1 MSEEDFVLSFSLLP
15 PPAPNPTYST
25 RRLSTVPNSTPPSVP
40 HTAIQGL
47 QAPCSLRSTHFL
59 DLDDD
64 VFGLIHASLDPDR
77 QAALRSTCRALH
89 RSPAVNAQI
98 CSLTLKMPY
107 NCRLLS
113 DDEIDQSEASE
124 LFEPDEPREVVEV
137 WDVADAALSWVNK
150 IAAFPRFANLSSL
163 LIDGKDV
170 LEEDYLEELLLHV
183 SWIPA
188 ARARLRTVTN
198 LELKFAR
205 LDWGSTTTLLKLFP
219 ALESHGRLA
228 LSNCTVY
235 DHFFLCLSS
244 SLQNLFLRSI
254 VLLKSPKVLS
264 EGQESSEGSFGD
276 TPMDVSPG
284 IPVGM
289 LSQLRSLSLEC
300 MVFKGAVDLGCLRG
314 LQHLHCFS
322 IHFCNVI
329 NLDIM
334 LQHVPLY
341 KLSLDDLCS
350 PSSICFASSTLR
362 VLELHQL
369 EIWNFK
375 LSLEQV
381 PSIQCVSFT
390 GIMFKERSGD
400 FHDEHLAAL
409 ALSRFPLTIPAT
421 FVIDFEIGWSAE
433 QQVAALLAL
442 LPLKPDLSLHVNELL
457 LGPWVLN
464 LPSIQALSGL
474 FGSVGTLNLCF
485 HHIRSRQGA
494 MLDILQGM
502 PSVLCVRVAMM
513 NALPDP
519 LWWVAV
525 FQSVHQARRGLVLK
539 FGNWNRPYT
548 WPITRG
554 QHTAIREVFRAW
566 QESQRALSGPP
577 TIWLGVDREEG

>member
-1 MSEEDFVLSFSLLP
+1 
-15 PPAPNPTYST
+15 
-25 RRLSTVPNSTPPSVP
+25 
-40 HTAIQGL
+40 
-47 QAPCSLRSTHFL
+47 
-59 DLDDD
+59 
-64 VFGLIHASLDPDR
+64 
-77 QAALRSTCRALH
+77 
-89 RSPAVNAQI
+89 
-98 CSLTLKMPY
+98 MPY

-150 IAAFPRFANLSSL
+150 IAAFPRCAGGGLPGRTVAPRILDSGCARALEDSDKSGIEGELGRRTQLKAATSILQQQSNMVQPLQVANSSL
-163 LIDGKDV
+163 PTAVPGILC
-170 LEEDYLEELLLHV
+170 LFEDCCQM
-183 SWIPA
+183 
-188 ARARLRTVTN
+188 N
-198 LELKFAR
+198 ELKAVCPVR
-205 LDWGSTTTLLKLFP
+205 LLNTFRLFCMLGAVRSFGLGQHNHSLEAFSCAGKSWEACIVKL
-219 ALESHGRLA
+219 
-228 LSNCTVY
+228 
-235 DHFFLCLSS
+235 
-244 SLQNLFLRSI
+244 SI